1 MPRTG
6 LPGVDIAVLLVY
18 LAGVVLFGSWFVRTS
33 RSTDR
38 FMVAGRR
45 LPGWA
50 VGLSLF
56 GTYLSSISFLALP
69 GKAYAANWGFFVF
82 SLSLPFAAW
91 VATRYFVP
99 LYRKRNEVSA
109 YGYLEHRFGPWAR
122 TYATIFYL
130 LTQLGRMGTIMFLV
144 ALALSPLLGWPV
156 PTIIILIGLLVTL
169 YAVLGGIE
177 AVIWTDVI
185 QSIVLLGGALAA
197 VIFIFWDMPAGPM
210 ELFKV
215 GAQYNKFSLGS
226 FGPSLAESTF
236 WVVLVYGI
244 FINLQNYG
252 IDQNYIQRYIAAK
265 SDKEASKSVW
275 LSALL
280 YLPASAMFFF
290 IGTGLFV
297 FYKLQPALLPAGLQA
312 PEMADRVFPFF
323 IVNVLPVGLTGL
335 VIAAIL
341 AAAMSTIST
350 SVNSSATVI
359 LSDIYKR
366 YFRKDAGEEESMRTL
381 HVTTIVWGLAGTG
394 VGLAMMNVRQALD
407 AWWKWAAVFSGGMLG
422 LFLLAAF
429 SRRARNVPAIIGAVI
444 GILII
449 LWITV
454 SQRVN
459 TFLSIVFGT
468 SAIFLV
474 GWLLS
479 QFARGGPSPAAEP
492 ADTAEHAEG
501 RGEGSAS

>member
-1 MPRTG
+1 MPIG
-6 LPGVDIAVLLVY
+6 LAGVDIGVLIVY
-18 LAGVVLFGSWFVRTS
+18 LVGVVLFGSWFVKTS

-38 FMVAGRR
+38 FMAAGRR

-69 GKAYAANWGFFVF
+69 GKAYASNWNFFVF
-82 SLSLPFAAW
+82 SLSLPLAAW

-122 TYATIFYL
+122 TYATVFYL

-144 ALALSPLLGWPV
+144 ALALHPLLGWPV
-156 PTIIILIGLLVTL
+156 WTLIVMIGLLVTF
-169 YAVLGGIE
+169 YAVMGGIE

-197 VIFIFWDMPAGPM
+197 VVFIFVGMPGGGG
-210 ELFKV
+210 ELFRV
-215 GAQYNKFSLGS
+215 AGEAHKFSLGS
-226 FGPSLAESTF
+226 FGSSIAEDTF
-236 WVVLVYGI
+236 WVVLVYGV
-244 FINLQNYG
+244 FINLQNFG

-265 SDKEASKSVW
+265 SDKEAGKSVW

-297 FYKLQPALLPAGLQA
+297 FYKLQPHLLPAGTA
-312 PEMADRVFPFF
+312 ADKVFPHF
-323 IVNVLPVGLTGL
+323 IVNVLPVGMTGL
-335 VIAAIL
+335 VIAAIM
-341 AAAMSTIST
+341 AAAMSTVST

-359 LSDIYKR
+359 LTDIYKR
-366 YFRKDAGEEESMRTL
+366 YFRKNADEKESMRVL
-381 HVTTIVWGLAGTG
+381 HATTIVWGLAGMG
-394 VGLAMMNVRQALD
+394 VGLAMMGVQQALD
-407 AWWKWAAVFSGGMLG
+407 AWWKWAGIFSGGMLG
-422 LFLLAAF
+422 LFLLGCF
-429 SRRARNVPAIIGAVI
+429 YRRARNVPAVIGAVV
-444 GILII
+444 GVAVI
-449 LWITV
+449 LWV
-454 SQRVN
+454 
-459 TFLSIVFGT
+459 TFSAAISTLMSIVLGT

-474 GWLLS
+474 GWALS
-479 QFARGGPSPAAEP
+479 AMFGGGPSPNAAE
-492 ADTAEHAEG
+492 AEA
-501 RGEGSAS
+501 GEGAETHTEETQR